1 MYRDVTY
8 QDPFSSLEVKELL
21 ALGRLCGRR
30 NLQAKWAFLAILPEI
45 AQRDAHRK
53 VGFTSIFEYA
63 ARLGG
68 VSREDVAHVV
78 ALHRRIGEYWV
89 LWRLLAMGAVGMSKL
104 QRIARWVTPE
114 NATWWAEQIVRCTR
128 AQLDAL
134 ISAMIDRDSAPVVAG
149 RCEGESEAADEAAD
163 EATGEAADEAIREA
177 ARGWRSEGTV
187 GAGGIVAS
195 QAGAA
200 RPEPVLGR
208 GERLQIPEVEVPR
221 ELLSGAHVVPDKL
234 VVTPSQSFIQDSAR
248 GTVPTIAGDRNFA
261 ALGETTKSEASA
273 GSVYGASLSPVAS
286 EGAGHGVVAEAGG
299 YPSDVP
305 LVTVRL
311 QMTPANAKAL
321 RDLLALV
328 ESADGPTSLGD
339 LVGRL
344 AFEALDR
351 GSVPGR
357 WRASLPVAAEADAL
371 TEPETR
377 GNAGPQEQSQERSA
391 VRPRVAL
398 PSRRMLQVAYRN
410 LDTGAQWLPS
420 QAGPISYASLSPS
433 EQARMDA
440 APAVRFDE
448 LRSRALAAKVRHA
461 QKVSA
466 LKRTGT
472 EVAADSGRHI
482 PAAIS
487 VYLMARSG
495 GLCERQGCRGQ
506 VEHFHHCDPFS
517 EHYTHDPD
525 RMLAICQACHDGYH
539 GGLVVP
545 DKTDP
550 RIWWP
555 VKTSELVERSRV
567 DEAYGDVK
575 ERRFAAG

>member
-1 MYRDVTY
+1 MYRDVAY
-8 QDPFSSLEVKELL
+8 QDSFSSLEVKELL
-21 ALGRLCGRR
+21 ALGRLYGRR
-30 NLQAKWAFLAILPEI
+30 NLQAKWAFLAVLPEI
-45 AQRDAHRK
+45 ALRDAHRK
-53 VGFTSIFEYA
+53 VGFTSIFEYG

-114 NATWWAEQIVRCTR
+114 NATWWAEQVVRCTR

-149 RCEGESEAADEAAD
+149 RCEGESEAADEA
-163 EATGEAADEAIREA
+163 TGEAADEATREA
-177 ARGWRSEGTV
+177 TRGWRSKGTV

-221 ELLSGAHVVPDKL
+221 GLPSGAHVVPDKL
-234 VVTPSQSFIQDSAR
+234 VVTPSQSLIQDSAR
-248 GTVPTIAGDRNFA
+248 GTEPRIAVDRNFA
-261 ALGETTKSEASA
+261 ALGETTESEASA

-286 EGAGHGVVAEAGG
+286 EGAGHGVVAEAEGNSG
-299 YPSDVP
+299 DKP

-351 GSVPGR
+351 GSIPGR
-357 WRASLPVAAEADAL
+357 RASSPVDTGADAL
-371 TEPETR
+371 TEPEER
-377 GNAGPQEQSQERSA
+377 GNAGPQEKSQARGA
-391 VRPRVAL
+391 DRPRVAL

-433 EQARMDA
+433 EQARVDA

-472 EVAADSGRHI
+472 EVAADFGRHI

-517 EHYTHDPD
+517 DHHTHNPD

-550 RIWWP
+550 RIWLP

-567 DEAYGDVK
+567 DEAYGDIK